1 LNLMQQQRPE
11 VVVLDM
17 DCRSANDD
25 TIRCQYDDC
34 SRDQRASLVYLGV
47 VKRPP
52 GSAPPGCVISK
63 PYHYAPLIRTIEQLL
78 S

>member
-1 LNLMQQQRPE
+1 MQQERPE

-17 DCRSANDD
+17 DCRSASDD
-25 TIRCQYDDC
+25 AIRSKYDDC
-34 SRDQRASLVYLGV
+34 SRDQHSSLVYLGV
-47 VKRPP
+47 VKRQP
-52 GSAPPGCVISK
+52 GLAPPGCVISK